1 MLKIRQ
7 FEWRDVE
14 EINRRDNDPEVTR
27 YLGTIP
33 PVPLERTYEGYRR
46 MVDNGDL
53 LLVVEEDDKVI
64 GSLEIIIEKGKNSHV
79 GTIGF
84 SLKKE
89 FWGKG
94 IGTKLAEE
102 GIRKAK
108 EIGLKKLVT
117 YIYEPNERSVALM
130 NSLGFELAGR
140 LKEHALIDGKFYDQL
155 IFEKLL

>member
-14 EINRRDNDPEVTR
+14 EINRRDNDPEVTKFT
-27 YLGTIP
+27 GTIP
-33 PVPLERTYEGYRR
+33 PVPLEKTYENYRK
-46 MVDNGDL
+46 MIDNADI
-53 LLVVEEDDKVI
+53 LLVAEENDKVI
-64 GSLEIIIEKGKNSHV
+64 GSLEVITEKGGGSHV

-108 EIGLKKLVT
+108 ERGLKKLVT
-117 YIYEPNERSVALM
+117 YIYEPNERSIALM
-130 NSLGFELAGR
+130 NSLGFELVGR
-140 LKEHALIDGKFYDQL
+140 LEKQVKIDETYYDQL